1 VPPAIRLRGVSK
13 VFGRRAAVSGLDLE
27 VSPGEVL
34 GFIGPNGAGKTTTIR
49 MILGILGPDA
59 GSIEVLGERD
69 PTRAQGRIGYLPEER
84 GLYRRMRV
92 TAFLTYLARLRGVSS
107 RGLEGEIRRRLEAL
121 GIGAAADKRCEELS
135 KGMQQKVQIV
145 GATLHDPALLILD
158 EPFSGLDPVSRRQLR
173 ATIQDEQRREKTILF
188 STHAMHDAESLCDR
202 VVMVSRGRKVLDARV
217 DEALAPEGSRVIAVE
232 PAGAAEADLAALPM
246 VERVIAADRSLLVH
260 LRDGADPPAAIR
272 AIVAAMP
279 VRRVELVRPTL
290 EDLFVH
296 LAGEPPPSV
305 LGDEVAS

>member
-1 VPPAIRLRGVSK
+1 
-13 VFGRRAAVSGLDLE
+13 
-27 VSPGEVL
+27 
-34 GFIGPNGAGKTTTIR
+34 
-49 MILGILGPDA
+49 
-59 GSIEVLGERD
+59 
-69 PTRAQGRIGYLPEER
+69 
-84 GLYRRMRV
+84 
-92 TAFLTYLARLRGVSS
+92 
-107 RGLEGEIRRRLEAL
+107 
-121 GIGAAADKRCEELS
+121 
-135 KGMQQKVQIV
+135 V